1 MQGILDHRSRSY
13 SYLQC
18 IYSDYEIFG
27 VIRVNISNVFVVI
40 MYFRLELHFRRI

>member
-13 SYLQC
+13 SYLQW
-18 IYSDYEIFG
+18 IYSDYEILG